1 MDLQSL
7 PWYAQFLVFL
17 LIGAIVF
24 GIFYMLHYSDGQSK
38 IKNLDNQIESLETE
52 IKKAEKKEAQLK
64 QIEEEKLAKEKVLE
78 KLKEILPE
86 QKEISQ
92 ILRRV
97 QGLISTARLKIEK
110 WKTNNDQPKE
120 VYVEVPFSISIEGNY
135 HNLAMFFDQLSK
147 LKKIFTVNNLAI
159 SPLSKMSSIYSI
171 KATFIASTYTYQ
183 ERKAAPAKKSSRR
196 SRPSAPPSGGG
207 DEMGRI

>member
-17 LIGAIVF
+17 LIGAIIF
-24 GIFYMLHYSDGQSK
+24 GIFYMLYYSDNQGR
-38 IKNLDNQIESLETE
+38 IKNLDTQIEKLENE

-86 QKEISQ
+86 SKEISQ
-92 ILRRV
+92 ILRKV
-97 QGLISTARLKIEK
+97 QSLISSARLKINN
-110 WKTNNDQPKE
+110 WKSNSEQRKE
-120 VYVEVPFSISIEGNY
+120 VYVEVPYAITVDCNY
-135 HNLAMFFDQLSK
+135 HNLGMFFDQLAK
-147 LKKIFTVNNLAI
+147 LKKIFTVNNLSI
-159 SPLSKMSSIYSI
+159 TPLSKMTSIYSI

-183 ERKAAPAKKSSRR
+183 ERAVTKKKAPTQRA
-196 SRPSAPPSGGG
+196 RPSSDSGGG
-207 DEMGRI
+207 DELGRI

>member
-24 GIFYMLHYSDGQSK
+24 GIFFMLQYSDGQSR
-38 IKNLDNQIESLETE
+38 IKNLDTQIDLLETE

-64 QIEEEKLAKEKVLE
+64 QIEDEKLAKEKVLE

-159 SPLSKMSSIYSI
+159 APLSKMSSIYSI

-183 ERKAAPAKKSSRR
+183 EKKAAPAKKASKRSSK
-196 SRPSAPPSGGG
+196 PSPSSGGG
-207 DEMGRI
+207 DELGRI